1 MKTAVVG
8 LGNVG
13 FKYAFTRHNVGF
25 MVVDYIAGKENLKF
39 EDYPTIFL
47 AEGKN
52 FYLIKPKLYMNNSGK
67 ALLSAP
73 IPVNKLPL
81 LVIYDDADITF
92 GKIKFKIGINSVP
105 SHKGLRDIYEKLGRR
120 DIMRLRVGIS
130 RPQGVDL
137 ADWVLSE
144 FSEEEKEKLPEIF
157 EKCYQIV
164 KLVVSGKAEVV
175 YGRGLGL

>member
-1 MKTAVVG
+1 
-8 LGNVG
+8 
-13 FKYAFTRHNVGF
+13 
-25 MVVDYIAGKENLKF
+25 
-39 EDYPTIFL
+39 
-47 AEGKN
+47 
-52 FYLIKPKLYMNNSGK
+52 MNNSGK

-73 IPVNKLPL
+73 IPVNKLPI

-164 KLVVSGKAEVV
+164 KLVVSGKVEVL

>member
-13 FKYAFTRHNVGF
+13 FEYAFTRHNVGF
-25 MVVDYIAGKENLKF
+25 MVVDHIALKENLKF
-39 EDYPTIFL
+39 EEYPTVFL

-67 ALLSAP
+67 ALLGAP
-73 IPVNKLPL
+73 IPIKKLPL
-81 LVIYDDADITF
+81 LVIYDDADIPF
-92 GKIKFKIGINSVP
+92 GKIKFKMGINSIP
-105 SHKGLRDIYEKLGRR
+105 THKGLRDIYDTLERK

-130 RPQGVDL
+130 KPEGINL

-144 FSEEEKEKLPEIF
+144 FSEEEKVRLPEIF

-164 KLVVSGKAEVV
+164 KLVILGKIELI
-175 YGRGLGL
+175 YGSGLGL